1 MARSPGTKAA
11 SAGKTESGNA
21 ETGKTETGKP
31 GTAKP
36 RTGAAKGAAA
46 KASAAKASAA
56 PDAAAGTG
64 AFGSSGAAADPR
76 AKIVESFLELLA
88 QKPFER
94 ISLGEVAAQ
103 ANIPLA
109 ELRTSFGSTFD
120 MISAFMRET
129 DRKVLAA
136 TGDDMDDQPARDR
149 LFDVLMRRL
158 DVLTPHRA
166 AIRSL
171 AESARRNPFFALALN
186 RLSRR
191 SQQWMLAAAKIDTAG
206 LKGAVR
212 AQGLALL
219 LAQVGQTFLQDDDP
233 SLART
238 MAALD
243 RELDRGERMLGLLEG
258 AVRVA
263 TCGRRGRRA
272 TKDAP
277 PEEPAAA

>member
-1 MARSPGTKAA
+1 MARSPGTKAT
-11 SAGKTESGNA
+11 S
-21 ETGKTETGKP
+21 TGKT
-31 GTAKP
+31 GTAKTGAAKP
-36 RTGAAKGAAA
+36 RAGAAQGSAAKGAAA
-46 KASAAKASAA
+46 KAAAS
-56 PDAAAGTG
+56 TG
-64 AFGSSGAAADPR
+64 EIGSGSTAADPR

-88 QKPFER
+88 RKPFER

-109 ELRTSFGSTFD
+109 ELRNSFGSTFD
-120 MISAFMRET
+120 MISAFLRET
-129 DRKVLAA
+129 DRKVLAT

-186 RLSRR
+186 RLSAR
-191 SQQWMLAAAKIDTAG
+191 SQQWMLAAAKIETAG

-219 LAQVGQTFLQDDDP
+219 FARVGQTFLHDDDP
-233 SLART
+233 SLAKT

-258 AVRVA
+258 AVHLA

-277 PEEPAAA
+277 PEAPAAA

>member
-1 MARSPGTKAA
+1 MARSPGTKAT
-11 SAGKTESGNA
+11 SAGKT
-21 ETGKTETGKP
+21 

-36 RTGAAKGAAA
+36 R
-46 KASAAKASAA
+46 ASAAKGSTAREATAKAAAGNGDIGSAA
-56 PDAAAGTG
+56 P
-64 AFGSSGAAADPR
+64 AADPR

-109 ELRTSFGSTFD
+109 ELRNSFGSTFD
-120 MISAFMRET
+120 MISAFLRET
-129 DRKVLAA
+129 DRKVLAT

-171 AESARRNPFFALALN
+171 VESARRNPFFALALN
-186 RLSRR
+186 RQSAR

-219 LAQVGQTFLQDDDP
+219 FARVGQTFLHDDDP
-233 SLART
+233 SLAKT

-258 AVRVA
+258 AVHLA

-272 TKDAP
+272 TKDASPEAP
-277 PEEPAAA
+277 PEAPAAA

>member
-1 MARSPGTKAA
+1 MARSPGTKAT
-11 SAGKTESGNA
+11 SAGKTGA
-21 ETGKTETGKP
+21 TKT
-31 GTAKP
+31 GTAK
-36 RTGAAKGAAA
+36 TGAAKPRASRAEAGKAGTTSGTTSGAA
-46 KASAAKASAA
+46 ST
-56 PDAAAGTG
+56 AGTG
-64 AFGSSGAAADPR
+64 DVGSVGTDPR
-76 AKIVESFLELLA
+76 AKIVESFLVLLA

-109 ELRTSFGSTFD
+109 ELRLSFGSTFD
-120 MISAFMRET
+120 MLAAFVREN
-129 DRKVLAA
+129 DAKVLAV
-136 TGDDMDDQPARDR
+136 TGEDMDDQPARDR

-186 RLSRR
+186 RLSVR

-219 LAQVGQTFLQDDDP
+219 FARVGQTFLRDDDP

-243 RELDRGERMLGLLEG
+243 RELAKGERALGLLEG
-258 AVRVA
+258 TVHLA
-263 TCGRRGRRA
+263 TCGRRGRRTA
-272 TKDAP
+272 KDAP
-277 PEEPAAA
+277 PEAPAAA

>member
-1 MARSPGTKAA
+1 MARSPGTKAT
-11 SAGKTESGNA
+11 SAGKT
-21 ETGKTETGKP
+21 

-36 RTGAAKGAAA
+36 RASRTGAGKAGTTSGA
-46 KASAAKASAA
+46 ST
-56 PDAAAGTG
+56 AGTG
-64 AFGSSGAAADPR
+64 DIGSVGTDPR
-76 AKIVESFLELLA
+76 AKIVESFLQLLA
-88 QKPFER
+88 VKPFER

-109 ELRTSFGSTFD
+109 ELRNSFGSTFD
-120 MISAFMRET
+120 MISAFLRET
-129 DRKVLAA
+129 DRKVLAT

-186 RLSRR
+186 RLSAR
-191 SQQWMLAAAKIDTAG
+191 SQQWMLAAAKIETAG

-219 LAQVGQTFLQDDDP
+219 FARVGQTFLHDDDP
-233 SLART
+233 SLAKT

-258 AVRVA
+258 AVHLA

-277 PEEPAAA
+277 PEAPAAA